1 MSYIE
6 GIKIDYDTA
15 DRIVL
20 EVLKEDYLMVKE
32 NLANVNTRIKGQE
45 PTVADFLVQDRDYDK
60 KLLKAIKRV
69 LRYYM
74 VKGDYD
80 RFIEENK

>member
-15 DRIVL
+15 DRIVM
-20 EVLKEDYLMVKE
+20 EILKEDYLMVKE
-32 NLANVNTRIKGQE
+32 NIRNIENLVKTDDIKSYVVE
-45 PTVADFLVQDRDYDK
+45 DLKYDK

-74 VKGDYD
+74 VKGNYD

>member
-1 MSYIE
+1 MSYVE

-32 NLANVNTRIKGQE
+32 NIRNIENLVKTDDIKSYVVE
-45 PTVADFLVQDRDYDK
+45 DLKYDK